1 MAKINKTYIVHKYYA
16 RSSRDYF
23 YKGTIEQLGDCFG
36 YTLESGNSWNPK
48 INRKP
53 TTVKGL
59 VSALNKCVKELQ
71 GSCYSQDYYEVV
83 DCIPVGAQHVTD
95 LMENN

>member
-1 MAKINKTYIVHKYYA
+1 MAKTDKTYIIYKYYA

-23 YKGTIEQLGDCFG
+23 YKGTLEQLNECFG
-36 YTLESGNSWNPK
+36 YTLECGNSWNPK

-53 TTVKGL
+53 TTAKGL

-71 GSCYSQDYYEVV
+71 GSCYSQDYYELV
-83 DCIPVGAQHVTD
+83 DSVPAGAEHFTD
-95 LMENN
+95 LAENN